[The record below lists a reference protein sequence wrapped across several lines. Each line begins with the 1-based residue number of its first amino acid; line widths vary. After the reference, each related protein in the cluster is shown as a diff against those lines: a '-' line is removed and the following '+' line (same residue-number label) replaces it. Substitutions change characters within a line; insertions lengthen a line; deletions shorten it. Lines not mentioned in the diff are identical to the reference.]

1 MMSPVGPATTTRP
14 VFRGWFVVAT
24 SFAVLAVAYGMQ
36 FSFGVFVDP
45 ITDDTGWSTTV
56 LSLAYALYV
65 ALYSL
70 MSSVSGWATDRFGPR
85 VVLVAGGAVLGAGWA
100 LLGVARS
107 PWQVYL
113 ALGVVAAVGMSAS
126 WVPTNA
132 TVVKW
137 FVRRRGL
144 AVGIASTGGSVGNFV
159 VPPIVA
165 ACIVAF
171 GWRPTLVAMG
181 VLGGVAL
188 VVLARWMVRSP
199 ESVGLHPDGDP
210 APLATATAT
219 AAAASGFTVGQ
230 ARRTGTF
237 WVIFAVFALTWL
249 VVFVPFLHV
258 VPFAED
264 LGVGSLMAAWVVSVI
279 GIGGAAGRLL
289 VGPGS
294 DRLGRRTA
302 LAAMLAAQVVGF
314 LGLAAAEGLP
324 LLLPSAFVFGFA
336 YGGGVTTM
344 PGLVGDYFGRA
355 HAGSIVG
362 AIFALSGSLAAIGPF
377 VAGLLYDA
385 TGSYRSSFVLSAA
398 CNLAALGLVALLRP
412 PVQRSLE
419 ASTPSASSAPIVASS

>member
-1 MMSPVGPATTTRP
+1 MMSPVALPTRTRP
-14 VFRGWFVVAT
+14 VFRGWIVVAT
-24 SFAVLAVAYGMQ
+24 CFAVLAVAYGMQ

-45 ITDDTGWSTTV
+45 ITDDTGWSTTS
-56 LSLAYALYV
+56 LSLAYAIYV

-70 MSSVSGWATDRFGPR
+70 LSSVSGWATDRFGPR
-85 VVLVAGGAVLGAGWA
+85 LVLVVGGTVLGAGWA
-100 LLGVARS
+100 LLGVAQA

-159 VPPIVA
+159 VPPVVA

-181 VLGGVAL
+181 IVGGLAL

-199 ESVGLHPDGDP
+199 ESVGLHPDGDATP
-210 APLATATAT
+210 AATASDGGGFT
-219 AAAASGFTVGQ
+219 AAQ
-230 ARRTGTF
+230 ARRTRTF
-237 WVIFAVFALTWL
+237 WVMFAVFALTWL

-294 DRLGRRTA
+294 DRVGRRTA
-302 LAAMLAAQVVGF
+302 LAAMLAVQAVGF
-314 LGLAAAEGLP
+314 LGMAAAEGLP
-324 LLLPSAFVFGFA
+324 LLLPSAFLFGFA

-355 HAGSIVG
+355 HAGTIVG

-385 TGSYRSSFVLSAA
+385 TGSYRSSFVLSAL
-398 CNLAALGLVALLRP
+398 CNLAALGLVAFLRP
-412 PVQRSLE
+412 PVQRSLL
-419 ASTPSASSAPIVASS
+419 ASTPSASSASIVASS